1 MLVGD
6 LIIIAIVVLS
16 AYIGS
21 KRGFLRSLTGILSTI
36 ISFALTII
44 LFKPVGKILGNS
56 PVRETVFEKISGL
69 LENTDNTT
77 LKLFSAVQ
85 KNGAEAATEIA
96 LNLISFIVVIVLVKL
111 VLAIVLRAVKLT
123 SKLPII
129 KQANSLLGGVFG
141 LIGGV
146 LICYIVISIAEIS
159 AQSGMFGWLSEAFE
173 NSFLSAFFYR
183 TDFLLN
189 IFKA

>member
-6 LIIIAIVVLS
+6 LIIIAIIVLS

-44 LFKPVGKILGNS
+44 LFKPIGKILGNS

-159 AQSGMFGWLSEAFE
+159 AQSGMFGWLSKAFE